1 MSVTPLQEEEEEEEN
16 RLAEAAERRF
26 EEQQR
31 GEQDALR
38 HATTEQPEAAGHSFV
53 NLSFEGEPEVPLG
66 PADAW
71 KEIPAPPPP
80 HSTAAGETH

>member
-1 MSVTPLQEEEEEEEN
+1 MSVTPLQEEEDEEEN

-31 GEQDALR
+31 AEQDALH

-53 NLSFEGEPEVPLG
+53 NLSFEVEPEVPLG

-71 KEIPAPPPP
+71 KEPSAPPTPQ
-80 HSTAAGETH
+80 STAAGETH

>member
-16 RLAEAAERRF
+16 SLAEAAERRF

-31 GEQDALR
+31 AEQDALR
-38 HATTEQPEAAGHSFV
+38 HATTEQPEATGHSFV
-53 NLSFEGEPEVPLG
+53 NLSFEVEPEVPLG
-66 PADAW
+66 PADE
-71 KEIPAPPPP
+71 KKPSAPPPS